1 MTAGTQG
8 EARLEDTPGAGGGP
22 AAAEGDLMRPGPP
35 APDGA
40 ATLDAGTRARLAAIG
55 GDPLAVE
62 ARLSE
67 LAAEWDIERVLEV
80 NALATSLIGSSIGI
94 LRKRRL
100 LALGLP
106 AMVAVFV
113 LQHAVRGARPPEA
126 LLRRFGFRRRDEIER
141 ERLALLAL
149 RGGPFDPPPERLGL
163 AGAIMRAG
171 RRRLR
176 R

>member
-1 MTAGTQG
+1 MMAGMEGTAG
-8 EARLEDTPGAGGGP
+8 RLHDGMDMDDRAAPSGGLVAGALDGDTR
-22 AAAEGDLMRPGPP
+22 M
-35 APDGA
+35 
-40 ATLDAGTRARLAAIG
+40 RLAAIG
-55 GDPLAVE
+55 GDPVAVE

-67 LAAEWDIERVLEV
+67 LADEWDIERVLEV
-80 NALATSLIGSSIGI
+80 NTLATSLIGTGIGI

-100 LALGLP
+100 LAFGLP
-106 AMVAVFV
+106 TALAAFV

-149 RGGPFDPPPERLGL
+149 RGGPFDQPPRRPGL
-163 AGAIMRAG
+163 AEAIARSS